1 MQQQVIEEI
10 AKHLGIT
17 AADIDPSASLGEDLG
32 IGPVE
37 LTDLLSAIAVKFKVN
52 FEPSELEGL
61 RTVNDIVVMVEDQSL
76 E

>member
-17 AADIDPSASLGEDLG
+17 SADIDSNASLSEDLG

-37 LTDLLSAIAVKFKVN
+37 LADLLSALSLKFKIT
-52 FEPSELEGL
+52 FEPSEVERI